1 MTELGQAKQSRK
13 GWKIA
18 VVTGVCVLAAAGG
31 VGAATVP
38 TWANNTVASE
48 TQKPANSEPSLAAPV
63 IKPMVLGVTPTN
75 GALQV
80 NPATPAVV
88 KATNGTVKKVSLV
101 EDASGVAV
109 PGSLSADGSTWTAS
123 EPLKFNSSYTYKF
136 TVVDQVNRETSK
148 TQTFTTVPTTHEAD
162 ATSYTPDGSVVGV
175 AQPVQLTFS
184 EPVTNKA
191 AVEKAIKVSSTSGQ
205 VGAFRWYGDTM
216 LRYRPAS
223 FWKAGSTVTVD
234 MKLFGVDFG
243 NGQIGNFN
251 KKITM
256 KVGDKQVLEADAAAH
271 VAKYY
276 VNDKLVKT
284 IPVTM
289 GDLRFPSASGYLV
302 VLRDKQ
308 DPAVFKAS
316 TIGLKPGDPADY
328 GTITVRHATRLSLS
342 GEFIHQATDS
352 ALPYIGQTN
361 LSHGCIGMDAENAK
375 FMFDNFLFGS
385 PVHVV
390 NSTTKETI
398 ANDDGFGDWNIPFA
412 QYAAR

>member
-1 MTELGQAKQSRK
+1 MTEVGQVKKNRK
-13 GWKIA
+13 GWKIGVIA
-18 VVTGVCVLAAAGG
+18 GVCVLAVAGG

-38 TWANNTVASE
+38 TWANNTIASE
-48 TQKPANSEPSLAAPV
+48 AQKPANNEPSLVAPV
-63 IKPMVLGVTPTN
+63 IKPMVLGVTPAD
-75 GALQV
+75 GAAAV

-88 KATNGTVKKVSLV
+88 KATNGTVKNVSLV
-101 EDASGVAV
+101 DDTTGAAV
-109 PGSLSADGSTWTAS
+109 KGSVSADGSTWTAGA
-123 EPLKFNSSYTYKF
+123 PLKFNTSYTYNY
-136 TVVDQVNRETSK
+136 TVVDQANRETTKS
-148 TQTFTTVPTTHEAD
+148 QTFSTVPEGNEAD
-162 ATSYTPDGSVVGV
+162 AWSYVPDGSVVGV
-175 AQPVQLTFS
+175 GQPVELNFS
-184 EPVTNKA
+184 EPVLNKA
-191 AVEKAIKVSSTSGQ
+191 AVEKAIKISSTSGQ
-205 VGAFRWYGDTM
+205 VGAFRWYGNEK
-216 LRYRPAS
+216 LRYRPET
-223 FWKAGSTVTVD
+223 FWKAGSTVTID

-251 KKITM
+251 KTITM

-276 VNDKLVKT
+276 VNDKLVRT

-385 PVHVV
+385 VVHVS

-398 ANDDGFGDWNIPFA
+398 ANDDGFGDWNIPFK
-412 QYAAR
+412 QYASR

>member
-1 MTELGQAKQSRK
+1 M
-13 GWKIA
+13 A
-18 VVTGVCVLAAAGG
+18 VAGG
-31 VGAATVP
+31 VGAATAQ
-38 TWANNTVASE
+38 TWNSSSNAASVASDASDA
-48 TQKPANSEPSLAAPV
+48 QKPANSDPSLAAPV
-63 IKPMVLGVTPTN
+63 IKPMTVGVTPTS

-88 KATNGTVKKVSLV
+88 KATNGTVKSVSLINNT
-101 EDASGVAV
+101 SGADVKGAI
-109 PGSLSADGSTWTAS
+109 SADGSTWTAS
-123 EPLKFNSSYTYKF
+123 EQLKFDSGYTYKF
-136 TVVDQVNRETSK
+136 TVVDQANHETSK
-148 TQTFTTVPTTHEAD
+148 TQTFSTVPAANEAD
-162 ATSYTPDGSVVGV
+162 ASSYTPDGSVVGV
-175 AQPVQLTFS
+175 GQPVQLTFS
-184 EPVTNKA
+184 EPVLNKK
-191 AVEKAIKVSSTSGQ
+191 AVEKAIKVTSTSGQ
-205 VGAFRWYGDTM
+205 TGAFRWYGDTM
-216 LRYRPAS
+216 VRWRPAA

-251 KKITM
+251 KTITM
-256 KVGDKQVLEADAAAH
+256 KIGDKQVLEADAANH

-289 GDLRFPSASGYLV
+289 GDERFPSASGYLV

-328 GTITVRHATRLSLS
+328 GVITVRHATRLSLS

-352 ALPYIGQTN
+352 ALPYIGVTN
-361 LSHGCIGMDAENAK
+361 LSHGCIGMDAPNAK

-385 PVHVV
+385 VVHVI
-390 NSTTKETI
+390 NSPNETI
-398 ANDDGFGDWNIPFA
+398 ANDDGFGDWNVPFKS
-412 QYAAR
+412 YASGNG